1 MDDAWEETETSRVI
15 REAAKAQQ
23 KIVKITITTEHADGS
38 STEITAVDPED
49 VEVNVIRPDR
59 DYVYDD
65 ADRAVKPTAPKRIV
79 LRFTE
84 STEHPVVQR
93 ITLAGQEQG

>member
-15 REAAKAQQ
+15 REVAAARQR
-23 KIVKITITTEHADGS
+23 ITKITITAECADGS
-38 STEITAVDPED
+38 HAEITAVDPED
-49 VEVNVIRPDR
+49 VEVDTMRPDR
-59 DYVYDD
+59 EYVYDA

-84 STEHPVVQR
+84 STEHPVQQR
-93 ITLAGQEQG
+93 ITLADGN